1 MKFRFLALLA
11 LVLGLASCQNDFEGD
26 NIVTSAEVDFQLSVA
41 APELAG
47 TRAGENGADDT
58 LKGFDSTHGAIDYL
72 QTTDVA
78 DPDHADWTDVDIR
91 YTLEVY
97 DVATDYTNATP
108 VKDRQVI
115 IKDKYEPVVF
125 TLRLVPKRNY
135 HFVVFADFVAEGG
148 AALDATEQL
157 GVDGIRHRIG
167 STLANIEL
175 INENINDEVGDA
187 YFATK
192 DIEITNSA
200 AQPIVLQRPYGK
212 LRVVATDLAELNL
225 NVHPKKV
232 VVEYE
237 ALNPNKF
244 NAVTGDISG
253 TYSTKVF
260 KTEFVDNVRN
270 NMANHY
276 YNAGYDAMT
285 AEAVNGTVRNT
296 HITLFTD
303 YILAENINGAGVYPQ
318 TTKHFTMKV
327 YQGVDETDAN
337 LIKSNTFNT
346 EIPIQRNYLTSVVG
360 NILTTAT
367 DIKVTID
374 DNFTNGNTWNPDQ
387 DEHDIAA
394 VSTGLEFLKAYY
406 GARNLLL
413 LQDIVVT
420 AADIAAYNDF
430 VANGGGS
437 IFAATRAAQTEE
449 TTTTINLNGF
459 TLSFEDGAKI
469 EVEEGTTVVIEDNSN
484 NQSGKVEAGTD
495 AGFENNGTITI
506 EGGTIGEG
514 AIENNGIVN
523 VNGGTIEEDA
533 IDHNENATIGQ
544 YVYTVAELQ
553 AAIDAAKDTATETGL
568 NKIEIGFGA
577 DIVGNATILQKEG
590 VNLTINGRGF
600 KYDGTLY
607 IHGDSRYTGAET
619 LKFTNINFEAETA
632 KYFIDSNSTGSKE
645 RYAHNVTIEKCTFT
659 SLAAD
664 NSIAVCGPRF
674 RQAYNITIKDCKA
687 TNTFFLAWFTGCKNL
702 TIEGCEAINN
712 HEGVTFGP
720 CNNSVIKD
728 SKIDAE
734 LFGVRY
740 EPTSDAAYNVTI
752 ENCELSGFIPVSV
765 RNIVAGDNKPI
776 NVKLVGNNT
785 LTRSED
791 SLYDV
796 VFAANEYKSGVAPQ
810 APTGEWEV
818 IGADSYVVFPRD
830 KFIETAADLKSAL
843 EAAGAAN
850 AGNTTVVL
858 KKDAEI
864 DMTDVEWEPIYVN
877 GYQGADIV
885 TFIGNG
891 AVITGLKAPLF
902 AGGFAGGSGIVIKDL
917 TIKDSDIVST
927 NTLGSGAFIES
938 IDSMD
943 KIELTNCH
951 LLDSTVTGGAGSRT
965 GGLIGWTAGYNNQND
980 GPVKTNVT
988 IDNCSVIGC
997 TIQCD
1002 GSVGGINGHAGNNA
1016 WTYTTI
1022 SNCTIKNNN
1031 LNSTDDGDWR
1041 TGVVVGTANVGE
1053 VTINNITESGNTLTQ
1068 TGKTAPEGYKRNY
1081 YGRFVGGSTGKLII
1095 DGCAI
1100 ANTQASL
1107 LTALADKEVAT
1118 VYLGEGKYVPS
1129 LYNNDIP
1136 TRESLTIIGA
1146 GADKTQFAY
1155 TGSNYAG
1162 QFSLV
1167 GFDSITIRDCEILK
1181 RENVKEW
1188 GMVVFGSSNN
1198 ANGVYTIENCTF
1210 NGVGTQGI
1218 FINENVSGATYNI
1231 LNCTFNGDFGDEGVI
1246 SIQNNANVDH
1256 IVNVLGCTFN
1266 VTSNKICVH
1275 YAYDGWT
1282 LNTDLTDG
1290 IVWRANQ

>member
-135 HFVVFADFVAEGG
+135 HFVVFADFVANGS
-148 AALDATEQL
+148 AALDATAQL
-157 GVDGIRHRIG
+157 DVTGIRHEIG
-167 STLANIEL
+167 TTLADIK
-175 INENINDEVGDA
+175 IIDSQDAINDEVGDA

-459 TLSFEDGAKI
+459 TLSFEDDANVVVKEGTTTIVKDDSESEDGSI
-469 EVEEGTTVVIEDNSN
+469 EVEEDVNNNDKTNGFVVAEGGTLIIE
-484 NQSGKVEAGTD
+484 SGTIGTG
-495 AGFENNGTITI
+495 AIENNGTTTI
-506 EGGTIGEG
+506 EGGTIESG
-514 AIENNGIVN
+514 AIENNGTTN
-523 VNGGTIEEDA
+523 VNNEESVEEDSITNGDEA
-533 IDHNENATIGQ
+533 IVGK
-544 YVYTVAELQ
+544 YVYTLEELQ
-553 AAIDAAKDTATETGL
+553 EAIDAAKDGL
-568 NKIEIGFGA
+568 NNEVSLAA

-590 VNLTINGRGF
+590 VNLIINGQGF

-810 APTGEWEV
+810 APTGEW
-818 IGADSYVVFPRD
+818 SYESDKEFVVFGYPVATVGNKEYCTID
-830 KFIETAADLKSAL
+830 
-843 EAAGAAN
+843 EAIAN
-850 AGNTTVVL
+850 WTNNST
-858 KKDAEI
+858 
-864 DMTDVEWEPIYVN
+864 
-877 GYQGADIV
+877 
-885 TFIGNG
+885 
-891 AVITGLKAPLF
+891 
-902 AGGFAGGSGIVIKDL
+902 L
-917 TIKDSDIVST
+917 T
-927 NTLGSGAFIES
+927 
-938 IDSMD
+938 
-943 KIELTNCH
+943 
-951 LLDSTVTGGAGSRT
+951 LL
-965 GGLIGWTAGYNNQND
+965 
-980 GPVKTNVT
+980 TNVT
-988 IDNCSVIGC
+988 LSDVIKLKSTEYHVLDLGIY
-997 TIQCD
+997 TLTAASGKNAIEITPEGRSSASYALD
-1002 GSVGGINGHAGNNA
+1002 IKADATNPGGITA
-1016 WTYTTI
+1016 T
-1022 SNCTIKNNN
+1022 SK
-1031 LNSTDDGDWR
+1031 
-1041 TGVVVGTANVGE
+1041 VVVR
-1053 VTINNITESGNTLTQ
+1053 TIGKSGVKDRPIIRFYNGIYNASNIIQHS
-1068 TGKTAPEGYKRNY
+1068 
-1081 YGRFVGGSTGKLII
+1081 
-1095 DGCAI
+1095 
-1100 ANTQASL
+1100 
-1107 LTALADKEVAT
+1107 
-1118 VYLGEGKYVPS
+1118 
-1129 LYNNDIP
+1129 
-1136 TRESLTIIGA
+1136 
-1146 GADKTQFAY
+1146 
-1155 TGSNYAG
+1155 GSNG
-1162 QFSLV
+1162 TNSPQFI
-1167 GFDSITIRDCEILK
+1167 FY
-1181 RENVKEW
+1181 
-1188 GMVVFGSSNN
+1188 
-1198 ANGVYTIENCTF
+1198 NGVYNGSITTNRSINIFEGGTF
-1210 NGVGTQGI
+1210 NGQLWMSVDSSSYTRIGGGKFKYMNNSYGSALNSSKFTIGSAKGVFDRGVYVDDEGYIVVGGPVITDFGTQ
-1218 FINENVSGATYNI
+1218 FKAKATNVSKAGSYLPYSSAAA
-1231 LNCTFNGDFGDEGVI
+1231 NGLYYTNAEMAIKKHGE
-1246 SIQNNANVDH
+1246 ANV
-1256 IVNVLGCTFN
+1256 VL
-1266 VTSNKICVH
+1266 
-1275 YAYDGWT
+1275 AE
-1282 LNTDLTDG
+1282 
-1290 IVWRANQ
+1290 